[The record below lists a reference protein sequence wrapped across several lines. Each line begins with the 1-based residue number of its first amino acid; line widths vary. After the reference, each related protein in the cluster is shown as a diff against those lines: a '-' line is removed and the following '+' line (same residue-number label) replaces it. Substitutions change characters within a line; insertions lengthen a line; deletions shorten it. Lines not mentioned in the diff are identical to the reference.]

1 MKTKKMAALLLSG
14 AMLASV
20 LSGCGSVDKD
30 AVVATLDG
38 EEIKLGVANFAARL
52 TQANLDDIY
61 AAYFGDGVWSQDLYS
76 SGSTTQESVKTNVI
90 SDIKEMYILKNHMD
104 DYSVSLSDDE
114 TSEIADVAAQ
124 FMSDNT
130 QEALDQLGATEDIVE
145 EYLTLY
151 TIKTKMETAIKAD
164 ADTNVSDEEAN
175 ERGYSYVKIDT
186 AGYTDDD
193 NNYVEYTDDEKA
205 ELETTAESLAKAC
218 QDDFDGAITDAG
230 YTVSTGTYAADDES
244 LDEEVVTALDALS
257 EGEISDLVT
266 TDSAYYIL
274 RLDTECDEEATENH
288 RQEIIT
294 DRQTE
299 LYDEVYGGWEDDA
312 DWNLDED
319 VWATVE
325 FKDLFTTKVED
336 TETEEPAEATE
347 SVNETEAVSET
358 EETNAAESV
367 NETEAVEAT
376 EE

>member
-61 AAYFGDGVWSQDLYS
+61 AAYFGDDVWSTDLYS

-104 DYSVSLSDDE
+104 DYNVSLSDEE

-124 FMSDNT
+124 FIADNT

-164 ADTNVSDEEAN
+164 ADTDVSDEEAN

-186 AGYTDDD
+186 DGYTDDD
-193 NNYVEYTDDEKA
+193 SNYVEYTDDEKA
-205 ELETTAESLAKAC
+205 ELETPRHLPKPARMILTERLRTP
-218 QDDFDGAITDAG
+218 AIR
-230 YTVSTGTYAADDES
+230 
-244 LDEEVVTALDALS
+244 
-257 EGEISDLVT
+257 
-266 TDSAYYIL
+266 SAP
-274 RLDTECDEEATENH
+274 
-288 RQEIIT
+288 
-294 DRQTE
+294 E
-299 LYDEVYGGWEDDA
+299 LMQQM
-312 DWNLDED
+312 
-319 VWATVE
+319 
-325 FKDLFTTKVED
+325 
-336 TETEEPAEATE
+336 
-347 SVNETEAVSET
+347 
-358 EETNAAESV
+358 TNP
-367 NETEAVEAT
+367 
-376 EE
+376 

>member
-61 AAYFGDGVWSQDLYS
+61 AAYFGDDVWSTDLYS

-104 DYSVSLSDDE
+104 DYSVSLSDEE

-124 FMSDNT
+124 FIADNT

-164 ADTNVSDEEAN
+164 ADTDVSDEEAN

-193 NNYVEYTDDEKA
+193 SNYVEYTDDEKA
-205 ELETTAESLAKAC
+205 ELETTAQALAEAC

-257 EGEISDLVT
+257 EGEVSDLVT

-274 RLDTECDEEATENH
+274 RLDTECDEEATETH
-288 RQEIIT
+288 RQEIID

-325 FKDLFTTKVED
+325 FKDLFTTTVED

-358 EETNAAESV
+358 EETNATESV

>member
-38 EEIKLGVANFAARL
+38 EEIQLGVANFAARL

-61 AAYFGDGVWSQDLYS
+61 AAYFGDDVWSTDLYS

-104 DYSVSLSDDE
+104 DYNVSLSDEE

-124 FMSDNT
+124 FIADNT

-164 ADTNVSDEEAN
+164 ADTDVSDEEAN

-186 AGYTDDD
+186 DGYTDDD
-193 NNYVEYTDDEKA
+193 SNYVEYTDDEKA
-205 ELETTAESLAKAC
+205 ELETTAQALAEAC

-257 EGEISDLVT
+257 EGEVSDLVT

-288 RQEIIT
+288 RQEIID

-358 EETNAAESV
+358 EETNATESV

>member
-336 TETEEPAEATE
+336 TETEESAEATE

>member
-38 EEIKLGVANFAARL
+38 EEIQLGVANFAARL

-61 AAYFGDGVWSQDLYS
+61 AAYFGDDVWSTDLYS

-104 DYSVSLSDDE
+104 DYNVSLSDEE

-124 FMSDNT
+124 FIADNT

-164 ADTNVSDEEAN
+164 ADTDVSDEEAN

-186 AGYTDDD
+186 DGYTDDD
-193 NNYVEYTDDEKA
+193 SNYVEYTDDEKA
-205 ELETTAESLAKAC
+205 ELETTAQALAEAC

-257 EGEISDLVT
+257 EGEVSDLVT

-274 RLDTECDEEATENH
+274 RLDTECDEEATETH
-288 RQEIIT
+288 
-294 DRQTE
+294 
-299 LYDEVYGGWEDDA
+299 
-312 DWNLDED
+312 
-319 VWATVE
+319 
-325 FKDLFTTKVED
+325 
-336 TETEEPAEATE
+336 
-347 SVNETEAVSET
+347 
-358 EETNAAESV
+358 
-367 NETEAVEAT
+367 
-376 EE
+376 

>member
-61 AAYFGDGVWSQDLYS
+61 AAYFGDDVWSTDLYS

-104 DYSVSLSDDE
+104 DYNVSLSDEE

-124 FMSDNT
+124 FIADNT

-151 TIKTKMETAIKAD
+151 TIKMKMETAIKAD
-164 ADTNVSDEEAN
+164 ADTDVSDEEAN

-186 AGYTDDD
+186 EGYTDDD
-193 NNYVEYTDDEKA
+193 SNYVEYTDDEKA
-205 ELETTAESLAKAC
+205 ELETTAQTLAEAC

-257 EGEISDLVT
+257 EGEVSDLVT

-274 RLDTECDEEATENH
+274 RLDTECDEEATETH
-288 RQEIIT
+288 RQEIID

-358 EETNAAESV
+358 EETNATESV

>member
-164 ADTNVSDEEAN
+164 ADTNVSDDEAN

>member
-61 AAYFGDGVWSQDLYS
+61 AAYFGDDVWSTDLYS

-104 DYSVSLSDDE
+104 DYNVSLSDEE

-124 FMSDNT
+124 FIADNT

-164 ADTNVSDEEAN
+164 ADTDVSDEEAN

-186 AGYTDDD
+186 EGYTDDD
-193 NNYVEYTDDEKA
+193 SNYVEYTDDEKA
-205 ELETTAESLAKAC
+205 ELETTAQTLAQAC

-244 LDEEVVTALDALS
+244 LDKEVVTALDALS
-257 EGEISDLVT
+257 EGEVSDLVT

-274 RLDTECDEEATENH
+274 RLDTECDEEATETH
-288 RQEIIT
+288 RQEIID

-347 SVNETEAVSET
+347 SVNETEAASET
-358 EETNAAESV
+358 EETNATESV

>member
-164 ADTNVSDEEAN
+164 ADTNVSDDEAN

-274 RLDTECDEEATENH
+274 RLDSECDEEATENH

>member
-20 LSGCGSVDKD
+20 LSGCGGVDKD

-61 AAYFGDGVWSQDLYS
+61 AAYFGDDVWSTDLYS

-104 DYSVSLSDDE
+104 DYNVSLSDEE

-124 FMSDNT
+124 FIADNT

-164 ADTNVSDEEAN
+164 ADTDVSDEEAN

-186 AGYTDDD
+186 DGYTDDD
-193 NNYVEYTDDEKA
+193 SNYVEYTDDEKA
-205 ELETTAESLAKAC
+205 ELETTAQALAEAC

-257 EGEISDLVT
+257 EGEVSDLVT

-274 RLDTECDEEATENH
+274 RLDTECDEEATETH
-288 RQEIIT
+288 RQEIID

-358 EETNAAESV
+358 EETNATESV

>member
-61 AAYFGDGVWSQDLYS
+61 AAYFGDDVWSQDLYS

-164 ADTNVSDEEAN
+164 ADTDVSDEEAN

-288 RQEIIT
+288 RQEIID

-358 EETNAAESV
+358 EETNTTESV
-367 NETEAVEAT
+367 NEIEAVEAT